1 MIDDDDGDRHD
12 DDGDDDDD
20 DGETG
25 EGEWQLSSAS
35 MTNFPRQLTA
45 QFPPHDFTLMHVD
58 I

>member
-1 MIDDDDGDRHD
+1 MTMVIVMMMMVMMTMMMVRQVG
-12 DDGDDDDD
+12 
-20 DGETG
+20 
-25 EGEWQLSSAS
+25 GEWQLSSAS